1 MEEIKNSFITNV
13 NILASISPTLENIGK
28 NIVELKNISENNDT
42 YNKIIILEDGI
53 LAIKNNISNLINI
66 TNSLNVINQVQSKLT
81 DIEYMSKS
89 MKEFNYKF
97 DSASN
102 LVSTFRTELDK
113 FFMESPEIK
122 KMYDEIILKNN
133 SINKNV
139 LIASSSATTV
149 QSAVATVIAAQ
160 KVIEEKY
167 EVYKNAI
174 TFKSSIEAIALNIE
188 EIKDAISI
196 TNKNKSDTNA
206 NVQQTTEDK
215 ATIKIYK
222 DETLANRNAT
232 LTYRDST
239 FKAISQVEAVVN
251 QINQQTSTNSKL
263 AFQVHSI
270 ATRLNIE
277 FSKVIT
283 SIKNIQEEKEN
294 ELNIFAENLTEKLN
308 LEIANA
314 KTVVSKDV
322 VTSQKIVSEIS
333 QSLSLLSDS
342 KNRENKNEIRF
353 KNSELVSL
361 LAVSKMMIENKLI
374 SDASQNQI
382 LEFETKLKGY
392 EHEKIKSLLDKMTNN
407 KRVELL
413 VAKGLLTDIKLQNL

>member
-13 NILASISPTLENIGK
+13 NILASISPTLENIGE

-53 LAIKNNISNLINI
+53 LAIKNNISNLISVR
-66 TNSLNVINQVQSKLT
+66 NSLDTINQIQSKLT
-81 DIEYMSKS
+81 DIEYISKS
-89 MKEFNYKF
+89 MKEFDYKLNTT
-97 DSASN
+97 SN
-102 LVSTFRTELDK
+102 LISTFRVEIDK

-122 KMYDEIILKNN
+122 KMYDEIILKINF
-133 SINKNV
+133 INKNV
-139 LIASSSATTV
+139 LYASQSATTV

-314 KTVVSKDV
+314 KTIVSKDV

-392 EHEKIKSLLDKMTNN
+392 EHDKIKSLLDKMTNN

>member
-28 NIVELKNISENNDT
+28 NIVELKNISANNDT
-42 YNKIIILEDGI
+42 YDKIILLEDGI
-53 LAIKNNISNLINI
+53 LAIKNNISNLVNI

-81 DIEYMSKS
+81 DIEYMSKA

-102 LVSTFRTELDK
+102 LVSNFRTELDK

-133 SINKNV
+133 SINKNA
-139 LIASSSATTV
+139 LYASQSATSV

-206 NVQQTTEDK
+206 NVLQTTEDK
-215 ATIKIYK
+215 AIIKIYK
-222 DETLANRNAT
+222 DETLANRNQT

-294 ELNIFAENLTEKLN
+294 ELNIFADNLTEKLN

-322 VTSQKIVSEIS
+322 VTSQKIVSEIT

-353 KNSELVSL
+353 KNSELISL

-392 EHEKIKSLLDKMTNN
+392 EHEKIKSLLDKITNN